1 MNAIAIAA
9 ALAASTTGALACDFG
24 APLPSSAR
32 ALQIERA
39 ELQLRLAR
47 IDERLAEGGEPST
60 RSQPPTRQA
69 APAASRQLP
78 PGCYVGPRGGTYT
91 ITKSGRKNYSG
102 C

>member
-9 ALAASTTGALACDFG
+9 AFATSTTGAVACDFS

-47 IDERLAEGGEPST
+47 IDQRLAEGDGSSAQS
-60 RSQPPTRQA
+60 RPPIRQA
-69 APAASRQLP
+69 APADSRQLP
-78 PGCYVGPRGGTYT
+78 PGCYVGPRGGTYA
-91 ITKSGRKNYSG
+91 ITKSGRKNYGG